1 MNPLIHAELSWLTT
15 ARVAARRDRA
25 LITLAGVLPDLDGLS
40 LLGGVDAYGRWHHLL
55 THGLVSAVVCAGV
68 MTALA
73 KDRVKVFALCLLAFH
88 LHLLCDLA
96 GSGPG
101 WPIFYWWPFNRSEL
115 MWSGQWDLA
124 SWQNAVFGLAVTLA
138 ALGCALPLG
147 RTVFELVSVKW
158 DALVVAT
165 LRARFARAPK

>member
-1 MNPLIHAELSWLTT
+1 
-15 ARVAARRDRA
+15 
-25 LITLAGVLPDLDGLS
+25 
-40 LLGGVDAYGRWHHLL
+40 
-55 THGLVSAVVCAGV
+55 
-68 MTALA
+68 
-73 KDRVKVFALCLLAFH
+73 
-88 LHLLCDLA
+88 
-96 GSGPG
+96 
-101 WPIFYWWPFNRSEL
+101 

-158 DALVVAT
+158 DVLVVAT